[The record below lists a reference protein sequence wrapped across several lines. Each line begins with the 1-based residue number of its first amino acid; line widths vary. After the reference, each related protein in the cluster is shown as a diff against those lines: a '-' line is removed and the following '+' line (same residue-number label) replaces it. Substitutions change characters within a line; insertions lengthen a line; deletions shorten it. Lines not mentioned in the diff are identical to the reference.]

1 MVWISYS
8 KYKPP
13 YNLQQHVALVGQK
26 IFGSWKI
33 SFVAISKKSWF
44 LIGHQNFATSIVAT
58 IQFFSY

>member
-26 IFGSWKI
+26 YLIVGKFPPWPSAKNHGSLLAIKI
-33 SFVAISKKSWF
+33 
-44 LIGHQNFATSIVAT
+44 LQPP
-58 IQFFSY
+58 